1 MATKTVSEIT
11 VNNIRIGGKAPKS
24 IWKGSTEVK
33 EVKKGSTTVYKKE
46 NVTYTLSIMSTG
58 QAGAQSTEIRHYIYS
73 YKGSSTPIALSTSNI
88 QVTAG
93 GGTVKSVTV
102 HASYPTCYVVVI
114 GISANSSSHNTVTH
128 TIKVTQP
135 VSGQSITVSGT
146 QDKLNY
152 YINISKI
159 GFRFSGAFPNPLFDW
174 TLHSVYFNNNYSG
187 AANVYHEDKWGST
200 GNPGYVENATAQGG
214 AGSLQNGTIHWN
226 QRSINGPQ
234 FTNETVVGFKFS
246 FGGTWSGTTAYSGNT
261 WYLHT
266 KDIYSGY
273 QFIKPASTS
282 MQWQT
287 YVQPSGPIGIQT
299 TMQNINSTTSGKSVD
314 LCFDVNWSWDNYWNN
329 NT

>member
-11 VNNIRIGGKAPKS
+11 VNNIRIGGKAPKK
-24 IWKGSTEVK
+24 IMKGSTEVK
-33 EVKKGSTTVYKKE
+33 EVKKGSTVVYKKE
-46 NVTYTLSIMSTG
+46 DITYTLSIMSTG

-73 YKGSSTPIALSTSNI
+73 YKGSSTPVALSTSNI

-93 GGTVKSVTV
+93 GGTVKSVNV
-102 HASYPTCYVVVI
+102 HASYPTCYVVII

-146 QDKLNY
+146 QAKLDY
-152 YINISKI
+152 YININKI
-159 GFRFSGAFPNPLFDW
+159 GFRFSGAFPTPIFDW

-187 AANVYHEDKWGST
+187 ETNVYHENKWGDAT
-200 GNPGYVENATAQGG
+200 NPGYVHNAIAAIGIKD
-214 AGSLQNGTIHWN
+214 GTIHWN
-226 QRSINGPQ
+226 ERSINGPQ

-246 FGGTWSGTTAYSGNT
+246 FGNTWSGTTAYSGNT

-266 KDIYSGY
+266 KDTYSNY
-273 QFIKPASTS
+273 NFIVPASTS

-299 TMQNINSTTSGKSVD
+299 KMQNINSITSGKNID
-314 LCFDVNWSWDNYWNN
+314 LVFDVNWSWSNYWNN